1 MSLYFVKGRGWR
13 YDFTLNGNRYTKTWF
28 KTKRE
33 AKQAE
38 AEKRKEV
45 LNPPPDIEMITNP
58 IPTDMDFLE
67 LVNRRLDHIKEYNSE
82 KHYIDHTYYAKR
94 WCAYWG
100 KMKCA
105 DITVD
110 MIQAYLLR
118 QKRKISAI
126 TANKELRLLR
136 SLFNFG
142 IKAPRNWI
150 EKNPTAGIEFF
161 PIEKTE
167 KYVPPKEDVKKILQV
182 ADPDTQD
189 YLWTIICTMGRIG
202 EINRL
207 KWDDVNLM
215 DKYLVLYTRKKRGGN
230 LTPRRIPL
238 NQKLFHVMRTRYEN
252 RDKSKPWV
260 FWHRYWSTKI
270 GDWVEGPYIDRKK
283 IMTTL
288 CAIAKVKY
296 FRYHALRH
304 FGASLL
310 DHDMVPITTVQRILG
325 HENRLTTEI
334 YLHSIGDGDRAAV
347 GCLDKN
353 FNEFSHTDSHTDK
366 KRFPTENPETLVITG
381 GP

>member
-28 KTKRE
+28 KTKRD

-45 LNPPPDIEMITNP
+45 LNPPPDIDEMITNP

-94 WCAYWG
+94 WCGYWG
-100 KMKCA
+100 KMKCV

-150 EKNPTAGIEFF
+150 EKNPTVGIEFF

-182 ADPDTQD
+182 ADSDTQD

-207 KWDDVNLM
+207 KWDDVNLK
-215 DKYLVLYTRKKRGGN
+215 DKYLVLYTRKKRGGH

-238 NQKLFHVMRTRYEN
+238 NQKLFAIMSKRHEN
-252 RDKSKPWV
+252 RDKGKPWV
-260 FWHRYWSTKI
+260 FWHRYWSRLI
-270 GDWVEGPYIDRKK
+270 NDWVEGPYKDRKMLM
-283 IMTTL
+283 ITL
-288 CAIAKVKY
+288 CANAGVKY

-353 FNEFSHTDSHTDK
+353 FNEFSHTDSHT
-366 KRFPTENPETLVITG
+366 G
-381 GP
+381 